1 MIDLGPY
8 NQYLQGLYVD
18 LDSIFDTRF
27 AVLEQV
33 DPMLALEALKKGWNT
48 RGDDLVAGIDKKLYD
63 ELYATRDNSVL
74 AIAPNTMMMDAVK
87 TWVLKALAT
96 IQGSPNGDTVE
107 VFVNIWPY
115 TLDKAKAREIGTT
128 VVDVLGNQVNVHMV
142 NISHEKLC
150 TRTAKR
156 YFSAMFMYDYDMWLE
171 SCTKLGYFEQCR
183 IPDVSLYGP
192 KLYKKDVPTEEQQ
205 RELDSNKIDL
215 FKHFEMTAGPQV
227 GLEFIEPAFFSC
239 MLPED
244 YLDNYE
250 MVKEAAKASEPSEGI
265 IITK

>member
-1 MIDLGPY
+1 MIELGAFNP
-8 NQYLQGLYVD
+8 YLQGLYVD

-33 DPMLALEALKKGWNT
+33 DPMLALQALKKGWNT
-48 RGDDLVAGIDKKLYD
+48 RGSDLVEGIDKKLFD

-74 AIAPNTMMMDAVK
+74 AIAPRTMAMDAIK

-107 VFVNIWPY
+107 VFVNVWPY
-115 TLDKAKAREIGTT
+115 TLDRAKAREIGETI
-128 VVDVLGNQVNVHMV
+128 VDLLGNQVTVHMV
-142 NISHEKLC
+142 NIAVDKLC

-156 YFSAMFMYDYDMWLE
+156 YFSAMFMYDYDVWLE
-171 SCTKLGYFEQCR
+171 SCTTQGYFEQCR

-192 KLYKKDVPTEEQQ
+192 KLYKKNIPTEEQE
-205 RELDSNKIDL
+205 RELANDKINL
-215 FKHFEMTAGPQV
+215 FSHFEMTAGPQV

-239 MLPED
+239 VLPED

-250 MVKEAAKASEPSEGI
+250 MVKEAAKAVEPSESV